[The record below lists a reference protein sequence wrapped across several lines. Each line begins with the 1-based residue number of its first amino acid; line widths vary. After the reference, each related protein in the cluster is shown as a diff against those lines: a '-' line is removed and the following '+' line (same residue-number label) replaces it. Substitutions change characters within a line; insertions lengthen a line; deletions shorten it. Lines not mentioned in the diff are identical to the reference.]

1 MKITRTIVTN
11 IYTAH
16 FDDGTVE
23 RINGRYSYVGAKEVL
38 QKSHPNVPI
47 KTFEISQKSVK
58 YAMELEDFIR
68 NATVIKI
75 IFKKEICAF

>member
-23 RINGRYSYVGAKEVL
+23 SINGRYSYAGAKAVL
-38 QKSHPNVPI
+38 QKIHPGMPI
-47 KTFEISQKSVK
+47 NAIEISQKSVK

-68 NATVIKI
+68 NATVI
-75 IFKKEICAF
+75 E

>member
-23 RINGRYSYVGAKEVL
+23 SINGRYSYAGAKAAL
-38 QKSHPNVPI
+38 QNYHPNVPI
-47 KTFEISQKSVK
+47 NTIEISQISAK
-58 YAMELEDFIR
+58 YTMELEDFIR
-68 NATVIKI
+68 NATLV
-75 IFKKEICAF
+75 E